1 MDRKDMIWE
10 AVNRY
15 VDSLD
20 VSTVYDMVKDD
31 LFSYYIKSSSDEET
45 QDLLDGMFPDGF
57 PSQIEEDV

>member
-31 LFSYYIKSSSDEET
+31 LFSYYMKSSSNEEVH
-45 QDLLDGMFPDGF
+45 DLLDGMFPDGF
-57 PSQIEEDV
+57 PSQIGEEV